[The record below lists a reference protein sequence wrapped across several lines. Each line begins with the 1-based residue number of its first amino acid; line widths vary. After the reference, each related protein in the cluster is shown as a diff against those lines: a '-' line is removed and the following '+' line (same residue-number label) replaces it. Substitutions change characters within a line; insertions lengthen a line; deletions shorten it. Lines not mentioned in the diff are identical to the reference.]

1 MKDMTKGPILSQILS
16 FAIFIFIGGMLQNLY
31 LIADS
36 IILGQYVGEHAIAS
50 VGIASPINFVVIG
63 FLIGLTQG
71 FSINMAKSFG
81 EHNLVKFRQYLYN
94 SIVLCIIIGL
104 IFTVVLSLTNGYVLK
119 MMNTPEHLFDMTH
132 NFLFVLYLGCIANLF
147 YNLFAGVLR
156 SIGNSF
162 APLIFLAISVISN
175 ITIAYI
181 FVAIFNLGIIG
192 TGCATVIS
200 QIIAATSCYLYIK
213 RKYPELTINKDE
225 NNVDKNYINKLIKQ
239 GIPMGMQFSFTGI
252 GIIVVQT
259 FLNDFS
265 TNHIAGFSVASRIQ
279 QIIVYVFVA
288 LGSALSTFI
297 SQNYGALKFNRIDKA
312 MKLSATL
319 TIALSIFTIIFV
331 YYLGE
336 PIARLFTREENLDFI
351 NASQTYFNSVMWAYP
366 ILGLLIVYRNALQGY
381 GFPIAAMF
389 AGIVELVMRVLVVII
404 FTDTYGFLA
413 ICFSDSIT
421 WTVTG
426 IVLIFAYYYLTKNR
440 RKL

>member
-31 LIADS
+31 LIVDS
-36 IILGQYVGEHAIAS
+36 IILGQYVGENAIAA

-63 FLIGLTQG
+63 FLIGVTQG

-81 EHNLVKFRQYLYN
+81 ENNLAKFRQYLYN
-94 SIVLCIIIGL
+94 SIILCIIIGI
-104 IFTVVLSLTNGYVLK
+104 IFTVVLSWTNGYILQII
-119 MMNTPEHLFDMTH
+119 NTPAHLFDMTH
-132 NFLFVLYLGCIANLF
+132 NFLFILYLGCIANLF

-175 ITIAYI
+175 VTIAYI

-192 TGCATVIS
+192 TGWATVIS
-200 QIIAATSCYLYIK
+200 QIIAATSCYFYIRK
-213 RKYPELTINKDE
+213 KYPELTINKNE
-225 NNVDKNYINKLIKQ
+225 NNLEKSFIEKLIKQ

-252 GIIVVQT
+252 GIIIVQT

-279 QIIVYVFVA
+279 NIIIYVFVA
-288 LGSALSTFI
+288 LGSGLSTFI

-312 MKLSATL
+312 VKMSTIL
-319 TIALSIFTIIFV
+319 TIFLSIFTIAFV
-331 YYLGE
+331 YFLGT
-336 PIARLFTREENLDFI
+336 PIAKLFTKEENLDFI
-351 NASQTYFNSVMWAYP
+351 GASQTYFNSVMWAYP

-381 GFPIAAMF
+381 GFPISAMF

-404 FTDTYGFLA
+404 FTGSYGFLA

-426 IVLIFAYYYLTKNR
+426 IVLIFAYYYLAKHK
-440 RKL
+440 RKI